1 MRDHLI
7 SLVEPGCDLDQL
19 GIVIVAK
26 VTVGG
31 VTAGWSASVDCSG
44 DARAFLK
51 RLDEAGWVLDSR
63 AGEYAV
69 VTCNCV
75 KGHTNRVILW
85 PAVPDVLHQVVRM
98 METTTCLGETT

>member
-1 MRDHLI
+1 M
-7 SLVEPGCDLDQL
+7 
-19 GIVIVAK
+19 AK
-26 VTVGG
+26 VTVSC
-31 VTAGWSASVDCSG
+31 VTAGWSASVDCSA

-51 RLDEAGWVLDSR
+51 RLDEAGWFLDDR
-63 AGEYAV
+63 VGEYAV

-75 KGHTNRVILW
+75 KVHNNRVILW